1 MATDDLSDN
10 PPPIKKVEG
19 ATRSWRD
26 VLKIHPAAELLPLMS
41 KDELE
46 SSARTLRKTG

>member
-1 MATDDLSDN
+1 MADDDL
-10 PPPIKKVEG
+10 PGKPLPIKRVEG